1 MFPKTNFQFYDLLD
15 LYKEK
20 PQYMRNCLYVNTDN
34 NFNEI
39 SQLAN
44 VYNTDWSW
52 SPLLADFDDDGYKD
66 LYITNGFPRDLTDLD
81 FINYRGSY
89 ESIMATNQDFLDM
102 IPRVKLPNVM
112 FLNSQSNQFIDQTQS
127 WEMNYDS
134 YSYGQALADLD
145 QDGDLDIVVN
155 NLNDTAFI
163 FENKLS
169 ENNYLNLKLEG
180 PKINTQAL
188 HAKVKIFYGS
198 EFQTAKVNPYRGYLS
213 STGTTLH
220 FGLGMLTAIDSLQIS
235 WNSKESSTILNPAIN
250 QLLTVAYDASPKV
263 NQSDTKKTPKLFTE
277 VLDTMGLDYTH
288 QENKSYDFFLHELQ
302 QRIYSNEGPALVVGD
317 ITGNGY
323 EDVII
328 GGAKDQPSLLMTQE
342 DSGFL
347 KTELTFINTKKE
359 VVAMALYDVDSDGDL
374 DLYIGY
380 GHNGLNKPEFL
391 QDEIALNDGAGN
403 FTIAEG
409 VLPNYNEVT
418 SRVIP
423 FDVDGDSDLDLLVT
437 ARVRPFNYPE
447 TPQTV
452 LLINE
457 AGVYQD
463 KTKDYL
469 PDDGYIGMLTDAELM
484 DVNGDGISDII
495 ITGEWMGIEVLI
507 HKENSFV
514 RDDSY
519 FPKRINGAWNSI
531 TVSDLD
537 ADGDLDLIV
546 GNQGWNNPYKVTKEL
561 PLLMKYAD
569 FTGNGKNEPLVFAQK
584 DGVYAPIHLRNNF
597 LNQMQYKKKTF
608 KNYTLY
614 ANASINDILTDE
626 EHQKAETLEIH
637 TYSSSIFENKGSSF
651 IQHELAV
658 EAQFSPVFDAMV
670 VEVGKEQLKKIVL
683 VGNDNAYEV
692 FTGPKNGFEGLVLS
706 IDSTFSTTADDSRI
720 TGFTVPYSAKHMV
733 NINVSNEELI
743 LISQNNEK
751 LVSYK
756 INK

>member
-1 MFPKTNFQFYDLLD
+1 M
-15 LYKEK
+15 
-20 PQYMRNCLYVNTDN
+20 
-34 NFNEI
+34 
-39 SQLAN
+39 SQ
-44 VYNTDWSW
+44 
-52 SPLLADFDDDGYKD
+52 
-66 LYITNGFPRDLTDLD
+66 
-81 FINYRGSY
+81 
-89 ESIMATNQDFLDM
+89 E
-102 IPRVKLPNVM
+102 
-112 FLNSQSNQFIDQTQS
+112 
-127 WEMNYDS
+127 E
-134 YSYGQALADLD
+134 
-145 QDGDLDIVVN
+145 
-155 NLNDTAFI
+155 
-163 FENKLS
+163 
-169 ENNYLNLKLEG
+169 
-180 PKINTQAL
+180 
-188 HAKVKIFYGS
+188 
-198 EFQTAKVNPYRGYLS
+198 
-213 STGTTLH
+213 
-220 FGLGMLTAIDSLQIS
+220 
-235 WNSKESSTILNPAIN
+235 
-250 QLLTVAYDASPKV
+250 
-263 NQSDTKKTPKLFTE
+263 
-277 VLDTMGLDYTH
+277 
-288 QENKSYDFFLHELQ
+288 
-302 QRIYSNEGPALVVGD
+302 
-317 ITGNGY
+317 
-323 EDVII
+323 
-328 GGAKDQPSLLMTQE
+328 
-342 DSGFL
+342 SGFL
-347 KTELTFINTKKE
+347 KTELTCINTKKE

-380 GHNGLNKPEFL
+380 GHNGLNKPELL

-409 VLPNYNEVT
+409 ILPNYSEVT

-469 PDDGYIGMLTDAELM
+469 PDDGYLGMLTDAELM
-484 DVNGDGISDII
+484 DVNGDGMSDII

-507 HKENSFV
+507 RKENSFV
-514 RDDSY
+514 HDDSY
-519 FPKRINGAWNSI
+519 FPSRINGAWNSI
-531 TVSDLD
+531 TTSDLD

-597 LNQMQYKKKTF
+597 LNQMQYKKKAF

-614 ANASINDILTDE
+614 ANATIDDILTDE
-626 EHQKAETLEIH
+626 EQQKAKTLEIH
-637 TYSSSIFENKGSSF
+637 TYSSSVFENKGSSF
-651 IQHELAV
+651 VQHELAI

-706 IDSTFSTTADDSRI
+706 IDSTFSTTTDDSRS
-720 TGFTVPYSAKHMV
+720 TGLTVPYSAKHMV

-751 LVSYK
+751 LVSFK
-756 INK
+756 MNK

>member
-1 MFPKTNFQFYDLLD
+1 
-15 LYKEK
+15 
-20 PQYMRNCLYVNTDN
+20 
-34 NFNEI
+34 
-39 SQLAN
+39 
-44 VYNTDWSW
+44 
-52 SPLLADFDDDGYKD
+52 
-66 LYITNGFPRDLTDLD
+66 
-81 FINYRGSY
+81 
-89 ESIMATNQDFLDM
+89 
-102 IPRVKLPNVM
+102 
-112 FLNSQSNQFIDQTQS
+112 
-127 WEMNYDS
+127 
-134 YSYGQALADLD
+134 
-145 QDGDLDIVVN
+145 
-155 NLNDTAFI
+155 
-163 FENKLS
+163 
-169 ENNYLNLKLEG
+169 
-180 PKINTQAL
+180 
-188 HAKVKIFYGS
+188 
-198 EFQTAKVNPYRGYLS
+198 
-213 STGTTLH
+213 LH
-220 FGLGMLTAIDSLQIS
+220 FGLGMRTAIDSLQIS

-250 QLLTVAYDASPKV
+250 QLLTVAYDASTKV
-263 NQSDTKKTPKLFTE
+263 NQSNTKKTPKLFTE
-277 VLDTMGLDYTH
+277 VSDIMGLDYTH
-288 QENKSYDFFLHELQ
+288 QENKSYDFFSHELQ
-302 QRIYSNEGPALVVGD
+302 QRIYSNEGPALVAGD
-317 ITGNGY
+317 INGNGN

-328 GGAKDQPSLLMTQE
+328 GGAKDQPTVLMTQE
-342 DSGFL
+342 GSGFL
-347 KTELTFINTKKE
+347 KTELTCINTKKE
-359 VVAMALYDVDSDGDL
+359 VAALALYDVDSDGDL
-374 DLYIGY
+374 DLYVGY
-380 GHNGLNKPEFL
+380 GHNGLNKPELL

-403 FTIAEG
+403 FTIAKG

-418 SRVIP
+418 SRIIP

-469 PDDGYIGMLTDAELM
+469 PDDGYLGMLTDAELM
-484 DVNGDGISDII
+484 DVNGDGMSDII

-507 HKENSFV
+507 RKENSFV
-514 RDDSY
+514 HDDSY
-519 FPKRINGAWNSI
+519 FPSRINGAWNSI
-531 TVSDLD
+531 TTSDLD

-597 LNQMQYKKKTF
+597 LNQMQYKKKAF

-614 ANASINDILTDE
+614 ANATIDDILTDE
-626 EHQKAETLEIH
+626 EQQKAETLEIH
-637 TYSSSIFENKGSSF
+637 TYSSSVFENKGSSF
-651 IQHELAV
+651 VQHELAV

-670 VEVGKEQLKKIVL
+670 VEVGKERLKKIVL

-706 IDSTFSTTADDSRI
+706 IDSKFSTTADDSRS
-720 TGFTVPYSAKHMV
+720 TGLTVPYSAKHMV

-751 LVSYK
+751 LVSFK